1 MAIIKIGELLKLRG
15 LDINKRIKLVRHKDA
30 RQKQFI
36 NGVEVEGN
44 PYDWYRNDKDKFI
57 AYQSEQHRDVFK
69 NVDYIVSFIG
79 ENGTIARFIGI
90 YKIEGIEI
98 TPGFDHIFPGYEKI
112 ALTLAQLKNIILE
125 KEYPEWKKMLSAVN
139 CIYIITDRKTGKNYI
154 GSTYGKEGIW
164 GRWKEYAKTG
174 GHGNNVTLQ
183 KLYDQDNSY
192 PNNFS
197 WSILETLSIS
207 ISSYEAINIEKC
219 YKQKLGTLAFGLN
232 NN

>member
-1 MAIIKIGELLKLRG
+1 MAIIKIGELLKLKG
-15 LDINKRIKLVRHKDA
+15 LDTNKRIKLVRHKDA

-90 YKIEGIEI
+90 YKIEGPDNERNTNKYCYKMTEVEGFDELKERIIIDWGPSAISWHQWLNDKNDKEIIEI

-154 GSTYGKEGIW
+154 GSTYGKE
-164 GRWKEYAKTG
+164 
-174 GHGNNVTLQ
+174 
-183 KLYDQDNSY
+183 
-192 PNNFS
+192 
-197 WSILETLSIS
+197 
-207 ISSYEAINIEKC
+207 
-219 YKQKLGTLAFGLN
+219 AFGVDGKNMPKLEDTETM
-232 NN
+232 

>member
-1 MAIIKIGELLKLRG
+1 MGKKA
-15 LDINKRIKLVRHKDA
+15 
-30 RQKQFI
+30 F
-36 NGVEVEGN
+36 GV
-44 PYDWYRNDKDKFI
+44 D
-57 AYQSEQHRDVFK
+57 
-69 NVDYIVSFIG
+69 
-79 ENGTIARFIGI
+79 
-90 YKIEGIEI
+90 
-98 TPGFDHIFPGYEKI
+98 
-112 ALTLAQLKNIILE
+112 
-125 KEYPEWKKMLSAVN
+125 
-139 CIYIITDRKTGKNYI
+139 GKNMP
-154 GSTYGKEGIW
+154 
-164 GRWKEYAKTG
+164 KTG